1 MDKLIFKDS
10 MSTCHKIV
18 TDANGKRYLMDTSTL
33 TPNVHGFGIIPNQ
46 VTVEMVEIGN
56 RDQNFEFKAKPSSKF
71 LGVAAVA
78 QPLTTILYK
87 VLESV
92 FLKYNIH
99 QQLLLKWM
107 MFGLSIVLAFVLA
120 KVYIQLA
127 RKKVADRVSPNAKR
141 YTAKFTYWKK
151 RDYSNWFMIFLIAI
165 IFYFFLKSTNGTE
178 GILLV
183 PITILAHFLFVFWLG
198 MAPVDQ
204 NYNRKRMQL
213 ISIEEIQ

>member
-1 MDKLIFKDS
+1 MNKLTFKDS

-18 TDANGKRYLMDTSTL
+18 TDANGKRYIMDTSTL
-33 TPNVHGFGIIPNQ
+33 TPNVHGFGIIPKQ
-46 VTVEMVEIGN
+46 VSVEMVELDN
-56 RDQNFEFKAKPSSKF
+56 RNQNFEFKANSSSKF
-71 LGVAAVA
+71 LGVAAVT

-87 VLESV
+87 ALESV

-107 MFGLSIVLAFVLA
+107 MFALSIVLAFVLA

-127 RKKVADRVSPNAKR
+127 RKKVAKRVSPNAKR
-141 YTAKFTYWKK
+141 YIAKFTYWSK
-151 RDYSNWFMIFLIAI
+151 RDYSNWFMILLIAI

-183 PITILAHFLFVFWLG
+183 PITILAHLLFVFWLG

-213 ISIEEIQ
+213 VSIEEKK

>member
-1 MDKLIFKDS
+1 MNELTFKDS

-18 TDANGKRYLMDTSTL
+18 TDANGKRYIMDTSTL
-33 TPNVHGFGIIPNQ
+33 TPNDHGFGIIPKQ
-46 VTVEMVEIGN
+46 VTVEMVEFGN
-56 RDQNFEFKAKPSSKF
+56 RDQNFEFKANSSSKF
-71 LGVAAVA
+71 LGVAAVT

-92 FLKYNIH
+92 FSKYNIH

-107 MFGLSIVLAFVLA
+107 MFALSIVLAFVLA

-127 RKKVADRVSPNAKR
+127 KKKVAKRVSPNAKR
-141 YTAKFTYWKK
+141 YIAKFTYWNK
-151 RDYSNWFMIFLIAI
+151 RDYSNWFMILLIAI

-183 PITILAHFLFVFWLG
+183 PITILAHLLFVFWLG

-213 ISIEEIQ
+213 VSIEEKQ

>member
-1 MDKLIFKDS
+1 MNKLTFKDS

-18 TDANGKRYLMDTSTL
+18 TDANGKRYIMDTSTL
-33 TPNVHGFGIIPNQ
+33 TPNVHGFGIIPKQ
-46 VTVEMVEIGN
+46 VTVEMVEFGN
-56 RDQNFEFKAKPSSKF
+56 RDQNFEFKANSSSKF
-71 LGVAAVA
+71 LGVVAVT

-87 VLESV
+87 VLERV

-99 QQLLLKWM
+99 QQVLLKWI

-127 RKKVADRVSPNAKR
+127 KKKVAKRVSPNAKR
-141 YTAKFTYWKK
+141 YIAKFTYWKK
-151 RDYSNWFMIFLIAI
+151 RDYSNWFMILLIAI

-183 PITILAHFLFVFWLG
+183 PITILAHLLFVFWLG

-213 ISIEEIQ
+213 VSIEEIQ

>member
-1 MDKLIFKDS
+1 MNKLTFKDS

-18 TDANGKRYLMDTSTL
+18 TDANGKRYIMDTSTL
-33 TPNVHGFGIIPNQ
+33 TPNVHGFGIIPKQ
-46 VTVEMVEIGN
+46 VSVEMVELDN
-56 RDQNFEFKAKPSSKF
+56 RNQNFEFKANSSSKF
-71 LGVAAVA
+71 LGVAAVT

-87 VLESV
+87 ILESV

-99 QQLLLKWM
+99 EQVLLKWM
-107 MFGLSIVLAFVLA
+107 MFLLSIALAFALA

-127 RKKVADRVSPNAKR
+127 KKKVAKRVSPNAKR
-141 YTAKFTYWKK
+141 YIAKFTYWKK
-151 RDYSNWFMIFLIAI
+151 RDYSNWFMILLIAI

-183 PITILAHFLFVFWLG
+183 PITILAHLLFVFWLG

-213 ISIEEIQ
+213 ISIEEKQ

>member
-1 MDKLIFKDS
+1 MNELTFKDS

-18 TDANGKRYLMDTSTL
+18 TDANGRRYIMDTSTL
-33 TPNVHGFGIIPNQ
+33 TPNVHGFGIIPKQ
-46 VTVEMVEIGN
+46 VTVEMVEFGN
-56 RDQNFEFKAKPSSKF
+56 RDQNFEFKDKTSSKF
-71 LGVAAVA
+71 LGVAAVT
-78 QPLTTILYK
+78 QPLTTIFYK
-87 VLESV
+87 ALESV

-107 MFGLSIVLAFVLA
+107 MFLLSIVLAFVLA

-127 RKKVADRVSPNAKR
+127 KKKVAKRVSPNAKR
-141 YTAKFTYWKK
+141 YIAKFTYWKK
-151 RDYSNWFMIFLIAI
+151 RDYSNWFMILLIAI

-183 PITILAHFLFVFWLG
+183 PITILAHLLFVFWLG

-213 ISIEEIQ
+213 VSIEEKQ

>member
-1 MDKLIFKDS
+1 MNELTFKDS

-18 TDANGKRYLMDTSTL
+18 TDANGKRYIMDTSTL
-33 TPNVHGFGIIPNQ
+33 TPNVHGFGIIPKQ
-46 VTVEMVEIGN
+46 VTVEMVEFGN
-56 RDQNFEFKAKPSSKF
+56 RDQNFEFKANSSSKF
-71 LGVAAVA
+71 LGVAAVT

-99 QQLLLKWM
+99 QQALLKWM

-127 RKKVADRVSPNAKR
+127 RKKVADRVSPKAKR
-141 YTAKFTYWKK
+141 YIAKFTYWKK
-151 RDYSNWFMIFLIAI
+151 RDYSNWFMILLIAI

-183 PITILAHFLFVFWLG
+183 PITILAHLFFVFWLG

-213 ISIEEIQ
+213 VSIEEKK

>member
-1 MDKLIFKDS
+1 MNELTFKDS

-18 TDANGKRYLMDTSTL
+18 TDANGRRYIMDTSTL
-33 TPNVHGFGIIPNQ
+33 TPNVHGFGIIPKQ
-46 VTVEMVEIGN
+46 VTVEMVEFGN

-71 LGVAAVA
+71 LGVAAVT

-99 QQLLLKWM
+99 QQVLLKWM

-127 RKKVADRVSPNAKR
+127 KKKVAKRVSPNAKR
-141 YTAKFTYWKK
+141 YIAKFTYWNK
-151 RDYSNWFMIFLIAI
+151 RDYSNWFMILLIAI

-183 PITILAHFLFVFWLG
+183 PITILAHLLFVFWLG

-213 ISIEEIQ
+213 VSIEEKK

>member
-1 MDKLIFKDS
+1 MNKLTFKDS

-18 TDANGKRYLMDTSTL
+18 TDANGKRYIMDTSTL
-33 TPNVHGFGIIPNQ
+33 TPNVHGFGIIPKQ
-46 VTVEMVEIGN
+46 VSVEMVELDN
-56 RDQNFEFKAKPSSKF
+56 RNQNFEFKANSSSKF
-71 LGVAAVA
+71 LGVAAVT

-92 FLKYNIH
+92 FSKYNIH

-107 MFGLSIVLAFVLA
+107 MFALSIVLAFVLA

-127 RKKVADRVSPNAKR
+127 KKKVAKRVSPNAKR
-141 YTAKFTYWKK
+141 YIAKFTYWKK
-151 RDYSNWFMIFLIAI
+151 RDYSNWFMILLIAI

-183 PITILAHFLFVFWLG
+183 PITILAHLLFVFWLG

-213 ISIEEIQ
+213 ISIEEKQ

>member
-1 MDKLIFKDS
+1 MNKLTFKDS

-18 TDANGKRYLMDTSTL
+18 TDANGKRYIMDTSTL
-33 TPNVHGFGIIPNQ
+33 TPNVHGFGIIPKQ
-46 VTVEMVEIGN
+46 VSVEMVELDN
-56 RDQNFEFKAKPSSKF
+56 RNQNFEFKANSSSKF
-71 LGVAAVA
+71 LGVAAVT

-92 FLKYNIH
+92 FSKYNIH

-107 MFGLSIVLAFVLA
+107 MFALSIVLAFVLA

-127 RKKVADRVSPNAKR
+127 RKKVAKRVSPNAKR
-141 YTAKFTYWKK
+141 YIAKFTYWSK
-151 RDYSNWFMIFLIAI
+151 RDYSNWFMILLIAI

-183 PITILAHFLFVFWLG
+183 PITILAHLLFVFWLG

-213 ISIEEIQ
+213 VSIEEKK